1 MERHLLVTVSEE
13 QSYLW
18 GVRFVGDFFT
28 NKEEL
33 KFTLFYTAPR
43 PAEVWGEER
52 NYETLKLTEE
62 MERQN
67 KERGRLALER
77 AKELLCRLG
86 ASPAHVHTKLILRKH
101 SKFMDILQEGAKGL
115 YDAVVLGRRA
125 MLWLEESIQGSVTK
139 SIFEG
144 ESSSPI
150 WLCKRPEHKRRNVL
164 ACVDGSP
171 SSERI
176 VDHVGFILA
185 KEPAHAITLLTV
197 TQARGKSARDPEE
210 ILAQAREILHMN
222 DIADSRIE
230 TRIAQSADPAKT
242 ILTAAEQGKFAA
254 VAVGRTGVGK
264 GLLAKLLIGSVSES
278 LFKRLDNAALFV
290 CR

>member
-1 MERHLLVTVSEE
+1 MERHLLVTVSED

-18 GVRFVGDFFT
+18 GVRFVGDFFAH
-28 NKEEL
+28 KQDL
-33 KFTLFYTAPR
+33 RFTLFYTAPR

-52 NYETLKLTEE
+52 SYETLKLAEE
-62 MERQN
+62 MERHT
-67 KERGRLALER
+67 KERGRAALER
-77 AKELLCRLG
+77 AKEVLCHLG
-86 ASPAHVHTKLILRKH
+86 AEPDQVNTKLILRRH

-150 WLCKRPEHKRRNVL
+150 WLCKRPEHRRRNVL
-164 ACVDGSP
+164 ACVDGSAAA
-171 SSERI
+171 ERI

-197 TQARGKSARDPEE
+197 IQAKGKGTRDPDEVLARARD
-210 ILAQAREILHMN
+210 ILHMN
-222 DIADSRIE
+222 DIPDARIG
-230 TRIAQSADPAKT
+230 TRVEQSTDPAKT
-242 ILTAAEQGKFAA
+242 ILTAAEQDKFAA

-264 GLLAKLLIGSVSES
+264 GLLARLLIGSVSET